1 MFEGFFLFVVWK
13 VVRSDTDCEGAS
25 ESDTPTVQTSA
36 KKTKSTPSS
45 AVSVEEQ
52 CSDRDEQNNKYQNIS
67 GSINHWSLQIIIIN
81 SCRITHC
88 TYSVAK
94 QFNCTRHKFHLIY
107 TRFNSLLPSNLN

>member
-1 MFEGFFLFVVWK
+1 MGGGFVCLFEGVFLFVFWK

-25 ESDTPTVQTSA
+25 ESDTPTVQTAA

-67 GSINHWSLQIIIIN
+67 GSINTLVTAN
-81 SCRITHC
+81 N
-88 TYSVAK
+88 Y
-94 QFNCTRHKFHLIY
+94 N
-107 TRFNSLLPSNLN
+107 

>member
-1 MFEGFFLFVVWK
+1 MGDGFVCLFEGVFCLFFWK

-25 ESDTPTVQTSA
+25 ESDTPTVQTAA

-67 GSINHWSLQIIIIN
+67 GSINTLVTAN
-81 SCRITHC
+81 N
-88 TYSVAK
+88 Y
-94 QFNCTRHKFHLIY
+94 N
-107 TRFNSLLPSNLN
+107 

>member
-1 MFEGFFLFVVWK
+1 MHVFIYGLGGFWGAGLSVCLRGFLFVFWK

-25 ESDTPTVQTSA
+25 ESDTPTVQTAA

-67 GSINHWSLQIIIIN
+67 GSINTLVTAN
-81 SCRITHC
+81 N
-88 TYSVAK
+88 Y
-94 QFNCTRHKFHLIY
+94 N
-107 TRFNSLLPSNLN
+107 

>member
-1 MFEGFFLFVVWK
+1 MGGGFVCLFEGFFLFVFWK

-25 ESDTPTVQTSA
+25 ESDTPTVQTAA

-67 GSINHWSLQIIIIN
+67 GSINTLVTAN
-81 SCRITHC
+81 N
-88 TYSVAK
+88 Y
-94 QFNCTRHKFHLIY
+94 N
-107 TRFNSLLPSNLN
+107 

>member
-1 MFEGFFLFVVWK
+1 MFLFMGWGGFGGRVCLFVWGVFLFVFWK

-25 ESDTPTVQTSA
+25 ESDTPTVQTAA

-67 GSINHWSLQIIIIN
+67 GSTNTLVTAN
-81 SCRITHC
+81 N
-88 TYSVAK
+88 Y
-94 QFNCTRHKFHLIY
+94 N
-107 TRFNSLLPSNLN
+107 